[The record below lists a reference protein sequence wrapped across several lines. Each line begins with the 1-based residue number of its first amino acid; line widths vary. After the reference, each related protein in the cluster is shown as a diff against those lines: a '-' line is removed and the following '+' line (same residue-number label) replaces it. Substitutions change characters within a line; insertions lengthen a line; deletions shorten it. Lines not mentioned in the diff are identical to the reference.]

1 MTKLQYPA
9 ACHTSHC
16 VVVFGSKNNY
26 CFQMPVTRFEF
37 TWIDLALT
45 SLLANQPVA
54 SDSECARDQ
63 LQCAAVT
70 AQVNL
75 SFSFVS
81 WVIKHLIEFITI
93 ESQ

>member
-1 MTKLQYPA
+1 
-9 ACHTSHC
+9 
-16 VVVFGSKNNY
+16 
-26 CFQMPVTRFEF
+26 MPVTRFEF

-75 SFSFVS
+75 SFSFTFRVYR
-81 WVIKHLIEFITI
+81 HEFIVI
-93 ESQ
+93 DRIVSIVVSAIAVFAW